1 MYTGRRL
8 IVLTASFFVQKL
20 KQLIELN
27 LFTESIFRASCDG
40 IVILYIYYILL
51 YQIII
56 LINIYVTAKDL
67 FILPSGLW
75 RLE

>member
-40 IVILYIYYILL
+40 IVILYIYYTLL